1 MRTIGDNIRSLRRAK
16 GMTQTELGKKCG
28 MADSQVGAYERN
40 ECVPRKRN
48 IERIALALG
57 VSVEDVEKGKNK
69 NEDD

>member
-1 MRTIGDNIRSLRRAK
+1 MRTVGDNIRSLRNAK
-16 GMTQTELGKKCG
+16 GMTQTGLGKKCG

-48 IERIALALG
+48 IERIAVALG
-57 VSVEDVEKGKNK
+57 VSAKDIAKEENK

>member
-1 MRTIGDNIRSLRRAK
+1 MITIGDNIRSLRRAK

-57 VSVEDVEKGKNK
+57 VAVEDIEKGKNK

>member
-40 ECVPRKRN
+40 ECAPRKRN

-57 VSVEDVEKGKNK
+57 VSVEDIEKGKNK

>member
-48 IERIALALG
+48 IERIAVVLG
-57 VSVEDVEKGKNK
+57 VSVEDIEKGKNK

>member
-57 VSVEDVEKGKNK
+57 VSVEDIEKGKNK

>member
-48 IERIALALG
+48 IDRIALALG
-57 VSVEDVEKGKNK
+57 VSVEDIEKGKNK